1 MTVLL
6 IIVPLLIAL
15 LLPGWVRRAQAK
27 GKAEG
32 QRLLHTMGGG
42 DDS

>member
-15 LLPGWVRRAQAK
+15 LLPAWVRRAQAR
-27 GKAEG
+27 GQAEG
-32 QRLLHTMGGG
+32 QKLLHSMGAG